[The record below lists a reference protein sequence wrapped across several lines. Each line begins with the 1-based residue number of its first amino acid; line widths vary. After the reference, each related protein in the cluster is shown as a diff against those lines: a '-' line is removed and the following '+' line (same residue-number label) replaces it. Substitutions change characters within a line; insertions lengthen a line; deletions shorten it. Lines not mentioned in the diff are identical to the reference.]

1 MPTATGSQ
9 GTIGGAAAG
18 AGLGG
23 TAGAAA
29 AAAAAAPNSSTP
41 STPVKVPSAA
51 ASYTP
56 ATLDPDLRSQ
66 INMVLIRDGH
76 VGRIQDYLLHILNA
90 DTSNWPAMVQ
100 AHALQLLRSGEY
112 TNFPALMDRIMDDVR
127 HDMAFRDSGSSS
139 SSSTNGAN
147 RINGTNGTKN
157 GNGNGNGSKSGAV
170 QLGSLALPQSV
181 IDEALRATRESLDMV
196 CEIEE

>member
-9 GTIGGAAAG
+9 VTMVGAAAG
-18 AGLGG
+18 AGG
-23 TAGAAA
+23 TAGTG
-29 AAAAAAPNSSTP
+29 AAPSSTP

-127 HDMAFRDSGSSS
+127 RDTALRDSG
-139 SSSTNGAN
+139 NGAHGAN
-147 RINGTNGTKN
+147 KTNGTHGAKNGNGNTN
-157 GNGNGNGSKSGAV
+157 GNGNGNGPSKSGAV

>member
-9 GTIGGAAAG
+9 GASGGAAA
-18 AGLGG
+18 AGGTAAAQTG
-23 TAGAAA
+23 TAGATTATT
-29 AAAAAAPNSSTP
+29 STP

-90 DTSNWPAMVQ
+90 DASNWPAAVQ

-112 TNFPALMDRIMDDVR
+112 TNFPALMDRIMDDIR
-127 HDMAFRDSGSSS
+127 HDTAFRDGGA
-139 SSSTNGAN
+139 NGAN
-147 RINGTNGTKN
+147 GGTNGSNGTKN
-157 GNGNGNGSKSGAV
+157 GNGTSKPGVARS
-170 QLGSLALPQSV
+170 GSLALPQSI

>member
-1 MPTATGSQ
+1 MPTATSGS
-9 GTIGGAAAG
+9 GAAAG
-18 AGLGG
+18 NGTGAGASGSG
-23 TAGAAA
+23 ASSTGAAA
-29 AAAAAAPNSSTP
+29 ATSTP

-90 DTSNWPAMVQ
+90 DSSNWPAAVQ

-112 TNFPALMDRIMDDVR
+112 SNFPALMNRIMDDIR
-127 HDMAFRDSGSSS
+127 HDTAGGANGSA
-139 SSSTNGAN
+139 NGAN
-147 RINGTNGTKN
+147 GTANGKP
-157 GNGNGNGSKSGAV
+157 KP
-170 QLGSLALPQSV
+170 SLALPQSV

>member
-1 MPTATGSQ
+1 MPTATS
-9 GTIGGAAAG
+9 GGAAGNGTGASGSGSTGGASSSGGTGAG
-18 AGLGG
+18 A
-23 TAGAAA
+23 T
-29 AAAAAAPNSSTP
+29 STP

-76 VGRIQDYLLHILNA
+76 VGRIQDHLLHILNA
-90 DTSNWPAMVQ
+90 DSSNWPAAVQ

-112 TNFPALMDRIMDDVR
+112 SNFPALINRIMDDIR
-127 HDMAFRDSGSSS
+127 QDTSGGGGSGSA
-139 SSSTNGAN
+139 NGAN
-147 RINGTNGTKN
+147 GASGSNSN
-157 GNGNGNGSKSGAV
+157 GNGANGSAAKAKP
-170 QLGSLALPQSV
+170 SLALPQNV
-181 IDEALRATRESLDMV
+181 LDEALRATRESLDMV

>member
-1 MPTATGSQ
+1 MPTATANQ
-9 GTIGGAAAG
+9 GAAGAAVGAGGAAAAA
-18 AGLGG
+18 AGT

-29 AAAAAAPNSSTP
+29 ANSTP

-90 DTSNWPAMVQ
+90 DASNWPATVQ

-112 TNFPALMDRIMDDVR
+112 TNFPALMDRVMDDIR
-127 HDMAFRDSGSSS
+127 QDTAFRDS
-139 SSSTNGAN
+139 NGK
-147 RINGTNGTKN
+147 NGTNGTNGVNGTNSAKN
-157 GNGNGNGSKSGAV
+157 GTSKAGASK
-170 QLGSLALPQSV
+170 LGSLALPQSV

>member
-1 MPTATGSQ
+1 
-9 GTIGGAAAG
+9 
-18 AGLGG
+18 
-23 TAGAAA
+23 
-29 AAAAAAPNSSTP
+29 
-41 STPVKVPSAA
+41 
-51 ASYTP
+51 
-56 ATLDPDLRSQ
+56 
-66 INMVLIRDGH
+66 
-76 VGRIQDYLLHILNA
+76 
-90 DTSNWPAMVQ
+90 MVQ

-127 HDMAFRDSGSSS
+127 HDTAFRDSGSSS
-139 SSSTNGAN
+139 TNGAT

-157 GNGNGNGSKSGAV
+157 GNGKGTGTGTGNGTGLSKSGAV